1 LLVFAGSLA
10 SSRRTRELNREDNP
24 MPTYMIE
31 RFLPGVT
38 ASEVRATAARAKH
51 EAVRM
56 TEEGTAVQYLE
67 SMFSVE
73 DETGFCLFEGPSRE
87 AIREANARAQIP
99 FERIAEV
106 IHISAEEV
114 D

>member
-1 LLVFAGSLA
+1 
-10 SSRRTRELNREDNP
+10 
-24 MPTYMIE
+24 MPTYMVE
-31 RFLPGVT
+31 RFLPEMT
-38 ASEVRATAARAKH
+38 APEVRAIAAKAKH
-51 EAVRM
+51 EAILM
-56 TEEGTAVQYLE
+56 TEEGTAVRYLE

-87 AIREANARAQIP
+87 AIRETNARAQIP
-99 FERIAEV
+99 FVRIAEV